1 MPLLEEMN
9 YIPTEK
15 YAKGSEILQYMKNI
29 GKKFGLYEKAIFCAE
44 VKESEWNETNKAW
57 ILSTKQGDTIR
68 AKYVLIPGGL
78 LDKPRFPRIPGIES
92 FKGHSFHT
100 SRWDYGYTGG
110 DLSGGL
116 HGLQDKTVGI
126 IGTGAT
132 AVQVIP
138 HLANDSK
145 ELYVF
150 QRTPST
156 IDERGNGPTD
166 QQWVGAL
173 TQGWQYQRRVNFDN
187 LFSGRSDL
195 ECLVTDKW
203 TDFAQRYATVMS
215 KDPAKHLED
224 IIAVDDEKMEELRS
238 RIDQIVT
245 DPGTAER
252 LKPWYKYRCKRP
264 W

>member
-1 MPLLEEMN
+1 MN
-9 YIPTEK
+9 YMPTEK
-15 YAKGSEILQYMKNI
+15 YADGSEILEYMKNI

-44 VKESEWNETNKAW
+44 VKVIEWNNTKKIW
-57 ILSTKQGDTIR
+57 RLSTTQGDAIEG
-68 AKYVLIPGGL
+68 KHVLIPGGL
-78 LDKPRFPRIPGIES
+78 LDKPRFPNVPGIES
-92 FKGHSFHT
+92 FMGHSFHT
-100 SRWDYGYTGG
+100 SRWDYDYTGG
-110 DLSGGL
+110 SIHGGL
-116 HGLQDKTVGI
+116 HGLQDKRVGI

-145 ELYVF
+145 HLYVF

-166 QQWVGAL
+166 PTWASTL
-173 TQGWQYQRRVNFDN
+173 NSGWQAKRRVNFDN

-203 TDFAQRYATVMS
+203 TDFARRFAREMA
-215 KDPAKHLED
+215 KGPAQHLAD
-224 IIAVDDEKMEELRS
+224 IMAVDDGKMEELRS
-238 RIDQIVT
+238 RIDDIVVHSE
-245 DPGTAER
+245 TAEK